1 MGISISITTEENGW
15 LVVVVLMVVEVAD
28 LGRQLLFGSLLV
40 ELSHIQRL
48 VDDLGERNYN
58 NYEWL
63 GTYRYGHIITPKN
76 LIIIKIKMKVRSTS

>member
-15 LVVVVLMVVEVAD
+15 LVVVLMVVEVAD

-58 NYEWL
+58 NTVTN
-63 GTYRYGHIITPKN
+63 G
-76 LIIIKIKMKVRSTS
+76 

>member
-15 LVVVVLMVVEVAD
+15 LVVVLMVVEVAD

-58 NYEWL
+58 NTVTNGL
-63 GTYRYGHIITPKN
+63 VPTGTDI
-76 LIIIKIKMKVRSTS
+76 

>member
-58 NYEWL
+58 NTVTN
-63 GTYRYGHIITPKN
+63 G
-76 LIIIKIKMKVRSTS
+76 

>member
-1 MGISISITTEENGW
+1 MGISITTEENGW
-15 LVVVVLMVVEVAD
+15 VVVVVLMVVVAD
-28 LGRQLLFGSLLV
+28 LGRKLLFGSLLV
-40 ELSHIQRL
+40 ELRHIQRL

>member
-1 MGISISITTEENGW
+1 MGISITTEENGW

-58 NYEWL
+58 NTVTN
-63 GTYRYGHIITPKN
+63 G
-76 LIIIKIKMKVRSTS
+76 

>member
-1 MGISISITTEENGW
+1 MCISISITTEENGW

-58 NYEWL
+58 NTVTN
-63 GTYRYGHIITPKN
+63 G
-76 LIIIKIKMKVRSTS
+76 